1 MAITSLEVIAVTG
14 LWTEH
19 TSAEIW
25 ASRKYSS
32 LAEIVGIKESFKEK
46 YMLLQF
52 LGYWN
57 KCEKLTVEL
66 V

>member
-1 MAITSLEVIAVTG
+1 MAKTSLEVIAVTG

-32 LAEIVGIKESFKEK
+32 LAEIVGIEESFTRKYSSLAEK
-46 YMLLQF
+46 
-52 LGYWN
+52 
-57 KCEKLTVEL
+57 
-66 V
+66 

>member
-46 YMLLQF
+46 Y
-52 LGYWN
+52 YCS
-57 KCEKLTVEL
+57 KKK
-66 V
+66 